1 MREAPPSPILKA
13 RRVFLANKVGQRVG
27 VAGPFGRRS
36 GVAAQFLAVLALT
49 AGGLVASSSSAA
61 ADQPSYSRVG
71 HAPRVPPGATDTGA
85 QPGGKVVHL
94 SVMLSVP
101 DPGALQQYAIG
112 ASTPGQA
119 NFRQFITPQE
129 FAAQF
134 GPSPDTIQQV
144 RDWLTNQGFDL
155 EPTSANGLD
164 IPFTATISQLERAF
178 ATQIHGYRLADG
190 RRAYA
195 NLAAP
200 QVPTSLADSL
210 QAIFGL
216 DDLTQLHNNLSGG
229 AQAVPTSAPLTNPP
243 TTGPTYNSSICPNY
257 ASPPYTADQ
266 IASAYKLPSLYG
278 EGLLGGGVTV
288 GLFELE
294 PFSSSDIST
303 YQGCYGTNTP
313 VTTTLVDGGS
323 GSTGAGSGEAAL
335 DIEDVIGLAPTTNID
350 VYEGPNTTAGLI
362 DTYNA
367 MMSNDTVQV
376 ISTSWGL
383 CDLDAATS
391 TMDSE
396 NTIFEEA
403 AAQGQT
409 VLAAA
414 GDTGAYDCGK
424 GANYK
429 SLSVDDPAGQPFVT
443 SVGGT
448 TMTRLG
454 PPPTET
460 VWNSTCSSGACA
472 GGGGVSDM
480 WPMPSWQSGTGVIE
494 SAYSSGTPCGA
505 AAGSYCR
512 EVPDVTASADPNDGY
527 LIYWNGGW
535 IAIGG
540 TSAATPTWASVIA
553 LIDNGCGAGTVGF
566 ANPRLYST
574 VGSTTT
580 NDITSG
586 NNGYYPA
593 GTGYDMASG
602 LGSPIA
608 TSTLLSDLCAPMVSG
623 ISPNTGPSTGGTSVT
638 ISGSGFTPQSTVKF
652 GSNPAAG
659 VTVSS
664 SLQLTATAPPGAGA
678 VDVTVTTAS
687 GTSPITAADLFTY
700 TGPGITSITCNSS
713 PCPGAAPGTVVTLNG
728 SGFGTSPGHVTLT
741 DAGIQWGGP
750 SDAAQLSIGSWSNTQ
765 VTFTVPTPQ
774 GSSDQWQVIPG
785 TTATVAVTMATGVAS
800 NAVSL
805 LILSP
810 GTLNV
815 TSSPTSAPIGTSVT
829 LSVASGSTPNFGSTQ
844 GAGYVTLDDSG
855 IQWGAPNDAAPL
867 SITSW
872 GTDAVSFTVPTQS
885 GPWAVIPGTTAT
897 VTVTNGSGAVS
908 NVVQLPINPTGSLSI
923 STSTSSLTAGQVVS
937 LTGSGLGTPG
947 WVTLT
952 DEGVSW
958 GAPNDAACLAVDSWT
973 TGAVSFTVPSPTA
986 SWRLVAG
993 TNATVSITN
1002 SAGYVSNVLTIP
1014 VATTGT
1020 PSITVSPTSAAV
1032 GTVVT
1037 LTASGGGLGTSQGTG
1052 YATLIDGS
1060 VSWGAPN
1067 DAAAFTVDSW
1077 SDTAVSFTVPSP
1089 SGPNGMY
1096 QVIPGTTATATVT
1109 SAAGAV
1115 SKVASISIV
1124 PAGSIPLFTPSPT
1137 SAPAG
1142 TAVTLTGS
1150 GFGANQGSGY
1160 VTFVDN
1166 GTEWGVPWEGSIT
1179 IVSWSDTQIVF
1190 DVPSGVTLSTTATI
1204 AVTNAAD
1211 FVSNQQTLSIT

>member
-1 MREAPPSPILKA
+1 M
-13 RRVFLANKVGQRVG
+13 
-27 VAGPFGRRS
+27 
-36 GVAAQFLAVLALT
+36 
-49 AGGLVASSSSAA
+49 
-61 ADQPSYSRVG
+61 
-71 HAPRVPPGATDTGA
+71 
-85 QPGGKVVHL
+85 HL

-144 RDWLTNQGFDL
+144 RDWLASQGFDL
-155 EPTSANGLD
+155 GPTSTNGLD

-200 QVPTSLADSL
+200 QVPTSLADFF
-210 QAIFGL
+210 QGIFGL

-243 TTGPTYNSSICPNY
+243 TSGPTYTSSHHPNCPSFK
-257 ASPPYTADQ
+257 SPPYTANQ

-303 YQGCYGTNTP
+303 YQACYATSTP
-313 VTTTLVDGGS
+313 VATTLIDGGS

-335 DIEDVIGLAPTTNID
+335 DIEDVIGLAPNTNID
-350 VYEGPNTTAGLI
+350 VYEGPNTTSGLI

-367 MMSNDTVQV
+367 MMSNDTAKV

-396 NTIFEEA
+396 NIIFEEA

-414 GDTGAYDCGK
+414 GDSGAYDCSSTSPN
-424 GANYK
+424 AAA
-429 SLSVDDPAGQPFVT
+429 LSVDDPAGQPFVT
-443 SVGGT
+443 GVGGT
-448 TMTRLG
+448 TMTGLG
-454 PPPTET
+454 PPPSES
-460 VWNSTCSSGACA
+460 VWNGTCSNGPCA
-472 GGGGVSDM
+472 GGGGVSDV
-480 WPMPSWQSGTGVIE
+480 WPMPSWQSAAGVTE
-494 SAYSSGTPCGA
+494 PGYSTGTPCKAPGS
-505 AAGSYCR
+505 SYCR
-512 EVPDVTASADPNDGY
+512 EVPDVTASADPNYGY
-527 LIYWNGGW
+527 LIYWKAGW
-535 IAIGG
+535 YAFGG

-553 LIDNGCGAGTVGF
+553 LIDNGCGAGAVGF
-566 ANPRLYST
+566 ANPRLYVT
-574 VGSTTT
+574 ADFGTTT

-586 NNGYYPA
+586 SNGYYPA
-593 GTGYDMASG
+593 GLGYDMASG

-608 TSTLLSDLCAPMVSG
+608 TSTLLSDLCTPMVSG

-652 GSNPAAG
+652 GTSPAVG
-659 VTVSS
+659 VTVNS

-678 VDVTVTTAS
+678 VDVSVTTAS
-687 GTSPITAADLFTY
+687 GTDPITAADLFTY
-700 TGPGITSITCNSS
+700 AGPGITSITCNSN
-713 PCPGAAPGTVVTLNG
+713 PCSGAAPGTVVALNG
-728 SGFGTSPGHVTLT
+728 SGFGPSPGYVTLT

-750 SDAAQLSIGSWSNTQ
+750 SDAAQLSIGSWSDTQ

-785 TTATVAVTMATGVAS
+785 TTATVAVTTAAGVAS

-815 TSSPTSAPIGTSVT
+815 TSNPTSAPIGTSVT
-829 LSVASGSTPNFGSTQ
+829 LSVASGSTTDFGSTQ

-855 IQWGAPNDAAPL
+855 IQWGAPNDAAGL

-872 GTDAVSFTVPTQS
+872 GTDAVTFIVPTQS
-885 GPWAVIPGTTAT
+885 GPWVVIPGTTAT

-908 NVVQLPINPTGSLSI
+908 DVVQLPINPTGSLSI
-923 STSTSSLTAGQVVS
+923 STSTASLTAGQVVN

-952 DEGVSW
+952 DDGVSW
-958 GAPNDAACLAVDSWT
+958 GAPNDAAGLSINW
-973 TGAVSFTVPSPTA
+973 GASTVSFTAPSPTA
-986 SWRLVAG
+986 SWQLIPG
-993 TNATVSITN
+993 TNATVWITN

-1020 PSITVSPTSAAV
+1020 PSITSVSPTSAAV

-1037 LTASGGGLGTSQGTG
+1037 LTASGGGFGTSQVTSQGTG
-1052 YATLIDGS
+1052 YITLIDGS

-1089 SGPNGMY
+1089 SGPNGIY

-1115 SKVASISIV
+1115 STVASISIV

-1137 SAPAG
+1137 SGIAG
-1142 TAVTLTGS
+1142 TQVTLTGS

-1166 GTEWGVPWEGSIT
+1166 GKEWGVPWEGSLT

-1190 DVPSGVTLSTTATI
+1190 DVPSGVTSGTTATI
-1204 AVTNAAD
+1204 TVTNAAD